1 MKRYL
6 FILVLSLMTVISFPI
21 NNSFAATEPLSEEVF
36 QWVQATPRSSYYF
49 NKDAM
54 TYEIGADGYADTN
67 ILIVPT
73 VRLFD
78 NMQIQDVIM
87 KRQWRNLSTYR
98 FDELSGVAEYLRIN
112 IKDKTVEYT
121 DVSVQSSK
129 IIFTLSQ
136 ELDDDYMG
144 VVFVNNITISDFID
158 SFYKEF
164 TSHAHLSNSLEGI
177 VSHSSLKD
185 RFKNNNLIYYKD
197 VNTVNYEHPQFL
209 NREGYNASVPEV
221 FKNAMLG
228 DLVLSAK
235 LTSVASA
242 TEYESINK
250 DSNAIVFNNITH

>member
-1 MKRYL
+1 VKRYL
-6 FILVLSLMTVISFPI
+6 FILVSLMTVISFPI

-121 DVSVQSSK
+121 ECVY
-129 IIFTLSQ
+129 
-136 ELDDDYMG
+136 LDQGY
-144 VVFVNNITISDFID
+144 
-158 SFYKEF
+158 
-164 TSHAHLSNSLEGI
+164 NSL
-177 VSHSSLKD
+177 
-185 RFKNNNLIYYKD
+185 Y
-197 VNTVNYEHPQFL
+197 VNYERPTQ
-209 NREGYNASVPEV
+209 NMNTMSVKDVDYNFYQAILDYEKEHRKELLTKIIDQVKPEDLKAAGITLTKEQK
-221 FKNAMLG
+221 KNM
-228 DLVLSAK
+228 K
-235 LTSVASA
+235 
-242 TEYESINK
+242 ENK
-250 DSNAIVFNNITH
+250 KQRR

>member
-54 TYEIGADGYADTN
+54 TYEIGADGIADTN

-121 DVSVQSSK
+121 ECVY
-129 IIFTLSQ
+129 
-136 ELDDDYMG
+136 LDQGY
-144 VVFVNNITISDFID
+144 
-158 SFYKEF
+158 
-164 TSHAHLSNSLEGI
+164 NSL
-177 VSHSSLKD
+177 
-185 RFKNNNLIYYKD
+185 Y
-197 VNTVNYEHPQFL
+197 VNYERPTQ
-209 NREGYNASVPEV
+209 NMNTMSVKDVDYNFYQAILDYEKEHRKELLTKIIDQVNPEDLKAAGITLTKEQK
-221 FKNAMLG
+221 KNM
-228 DLVLSAK
+228 K
-235 LTSVASA
+235 
-242 TEYESINK
+242 ENK
-250 DSNAIVFNNITH
+250 KQRR

>member
-54 TYEIGADGYADTN
+54 TYEIGADGDADTN

-78 NMQIQDVIM
+78 NMQIQDMIM

-121 DVSVQSSK
+121 ECVY
-129 IIFTLSQ
+129 
-136 ELDDDYMG
+136 LDQGY
-144 VVFVNNITISDFID
+144 
-158 SFYKEF
+158 
-164 TSHAHLSNSLEGI
+164 NSL
-177 VSHSSLKD
+177 
-185 RFKNNNLIYYKD
+185 Y
-197 VNTVNYEHPQFL
+197 VNYERPTQ
-209 NREGYNASVPEV
+209 NMNTMSVKDVDYNFYQAILDYEKEHRKELLTKIIDQVKPEDLKAAGITLTKEQK
-221 FKNAMLG
+221 KNM
-228 DLVLSAK
+228 K
-235 LTSVASA
+235 
-242 TEYESINK
+242 ENK
-250 DSNAIVFNNITH
+250 KQRR

>member
-21 NNSFAATEPLSEEVF
+21 NNSFAATEPLSEEIF

-54 TYEIGADGYADTN
+54 TYEIGADGIADTN

-121 DVSVQSSK
+121 ECVY
-129 IIFTLSQ
+129 
-136 ELDDDYMG
+136 LDQGY
-144 VVFVNNITISDFID
+144 
-158 SFYKEF
+158 
-164 TSHAHLSNSLEGI
+164 NSLYVNYERPTQNMNTM
-177 VSHSSLKD
+177 SLKD
-185 RFKNNNLIYYKD
+185 VDYNFYQAILDYEKEHRKELLTKIIDQVKPEDLKAAGITLTKEQKKNMK
-197 VNTVNYEHPQFL
+197 E
-209 NREGYNASVPEV
+209 
-221 FKNAMLG
+221 
-228 DLVLSAK
+228 
-235 LTSVASA
+235 
-242 TEYESINK
+242 NK
-250 DSNAIVFNNITH
+250 KQRR

>member
-121 DVSVQSSK
+121 ECVY
-129 IIFTLSQ
+129 
-136 ELDDDYMG
+136 LDQGY
-144 VVFVNNITISDFID
+144 
-158 SFYKEF
+158 
-164 TSHAHLSNSLEGI
+164 NSL
-177 VSHSSLKD
+177 
-185 RFKNNNLIYYKD
+185 Y
-197 VNTVNYEHPQFL
+197 VNYERPTQ
-209 NREGYNASVPEV
+209 NMNTMSVKDVDYNFYQAILDYEKEHRKELLTKIIDQVKPE
-221 FKNAMLG
+221 
-228 DLVLSAK
+228 DLKAAGIT
-235 LTSVASA
+235 LTK
-242 TEYESINK
+242 EQKKKMKENK
-250 DSNAIVFNNITH
+250 KQRR

>member
-21 NNSFAATEPLSEEVF
+21 NNSFATTEPLSEEVF

-121 DVSVQSSK
+121 ECVY
-129 IIFTLSQ
+129 
-136 ELDDDYMG
+136 LDQGY
-144 VVFVNNITISDFID
+144 
-158 SFYKEF
+158 
-164 TSHAHLSNSLEGI
+164 NSL
-177 VSHSSLKD
+177 
-185 RFKNNNLIYYKD
+185 Y
-197 VNTVNYEHPQFL
+197 VNYERPTQ
-209 NREGYNASVPEV
+209 NMNTMSVKDVDYNFYQAILDYEKEHRKELLTKIIDQVKPEDLKAAGITLTKEQK
-221 FKNAMLG
+221 KNM
-228 DLVLSAK
+228 K
-235 LTSVASA
+235 
-242 TEYESINK
+242 ENK
-250 DSNAIVFNNITH
+250 KQRR

>member
-36 QWVQATPRSSYYF
+36 RWVQATPRSSYYF

-121 DVSVQSSK
+121 ECVY
-129 IIFTLSQ
+129 
-136 ELDDDYMG
+136 LDQGY
-144 VVFVNNITISDFID
+144 
-158 SFYKEF
+158 
-164 TSHAHLSNSLEGI
+164 NSL
-177 VSHSSLKD
+177 
-185 RFKNNNLIYYKD
+185 Y
-197 VNTVNYEHPQFL
+197 VNYERPTQ
-209 NREGYNASVPEV
+209 NMNTMSVKDVDYNFYQAILDYEKEHRKELLTKIIDQVKPEDLKAAGITLTKEQK
-221 FKNAMLG
+221 KNM
-228 DLVLSAK
+228 K
-235 LTSVASA
+235 
-242 TEYESINK
+242 ENK
-250 DSNAIVFNNITH
+250 KQRR

>member
-121 DVSVQSSK
+121 ECVY
-129 IIFTLSQ
+129 
-136 ELDDDYMG
+136 LDQGY
-144 VVFVNNITISDFID
+144 
-158 SFYKEF
+158 
-164 TSHAHLSNSLEGI
+164 NSL
-177 VSHSSLKD
+177 
-185 RFKNNNLIYYKD
+185 Y
-197 VNTVNYEHPQFL
+197 VNYERPTQ
-209 NREGYNASVPEV
+209 NMNTMSVKDVDYNFYQAILDYEKEHRKELLTKIIDQVKPEDLKAAGITLTKEQK
-221 FKNAMLG
+221 KNM
-228 DLVLSAK
+228 K
-235 LTSVASA
+235 
-242 TEYESINK
+242 ENK
-250 DSNAIVFNNITH
+250 KQRK

>member
-121 DVSVQSSK
+121 EC
-129 IIFTLSQ
+129 IY
-136 ELDDDYMG
+136 LDQGY
-144 VVFVNNITISDFID
+144 
-158 SFYKEF
+158 
-164 TSHAHLSNSLEGI
+164 NSL
-177 VSHSSLKD
+177 
-185 RFKNNNLIYYKD
+185 Y
-197 VNTVNYEHPQFL
+197 VNYERPTQ
-209 NREGYNASVPEV
+209 NMNTMSVKDVDYNFYQAILDYEKEHRKELLTKIIDQVEPEDLKAAGITLTKEQK
-221 FKNAMLG
+221 KNM
-228 DLVLSAK
+228 K
-235 LTSVASA
+235 
-242 TEYESINK
+242 ENK
-250 DSNAIVFNNITH
+250 KQRR

>member
-21 NNSFAATEPLSEEVF
+21 NNSFAATEPLSEEIF

-54 TYEIGADGYADTN
+54 TYEIGADGIADTN

-121 DVSVQSSK
+121 ECVY
-129 IIFTLSQ
+129 
-136 ELDDDYMG
+136 LDQGY
-144 VVFVNNITISDFID
+144 
-158 SFYKEF
+158 
-164 TSHAHLSNSLEGI
+164 NSL
-177 VSHSSLKD
+177 
-185 RFKNNNLIYYKD
+185 Y
-197 VNTVNYEHPQFL
+197 VNYERPTQ
-209 NREGYNASVPEV
+209 NMNTMSVKDVDYNFYQAILDYEKEHRKELLTKIIDQVKPEDLKAAGITLTKEQK
-221 FKNAMLG
+221 KNM
-228 DLVLSAK
+228 K
-235 LTSVASA
+235 
-242 TEYESINK
+242 ENK
-250 DSNAIVFNNITH
+250 KQRR

>member
-21 NNSFAATEPLSEEVF
+21 NNSFAATEPLSEEIF

-54 TYEIGADGYADTN
+54 TYEIGADGIADTN

-121 DVSVQSSK
+121 ECVY
-129 IIFTLSQ
+129 
-136 ELDDDYMG
+136 LDQGY
-144 VVFVNNITISDFID
+144 
-158 SFYKEF
+158 
-164 TSHAHLSNSLEGI
+164 NSL
-177 VSHSSLKD
+177 
-185 RFKNNNLIYYKD
+185 Y
-197 VNTVNYEHPQFL
+197 VNYERPTQNMNTMSVKDVDYNFYQAILDYEKEHRKELLTKIIDQL
-209 NREGYNASVPEV
+209 NPE
-221 FKNAMLG
+221 
-228 DLVLSAK
+228 DLKAAGIT
-235 LTSVASA
+235 LTK
-242 TEYESINK
+242 EQKKKMKENK
-250 DSNAIVFNNITH
+250 KQRR

>member
-21 NNSFAATEPLSEEVF
+21 NNSFAAIEPLSEEVF

-121 DVSVQSSK
+121 ECVY
-129 IIFTLSQ
+129 
-136 ELDDDYMG
+136 LDQGY
-144 VVFVNNITISDFID
+144 
-158 SFYKEF
+158 
-164 TSHAHLSNSLEGI
+164 NSL
-177 VSHSSLKD
+177 
-185 RFKNNNLIYYKD
+185 Y
-197 VNTVNYEHPQFL
+197 VNYERPTQ
-209 NREGYNASVPEV
+209 NMNTMSVKDVDYNFYQAILDYEKEHRKELLTKIIDQVKPEDLKAAGITLTKEQK
-221 FKNAMLG
+221 KNM
-228 DLVLSAK
+228 K
-235 LTSVASA
+235 
-242 TEYESINK
+242 ENK
-250 DSNAIVFNNITH
+250 KQRR

>member
-21 NNSFAATEPLSEEVF
+21 NNSFAATEPLSEEIF

-54 TYEIGADGYADTN
+54 TYEIGADGIADTN

-121 DVSVQSSK
+121 ECVY
-129 IIFTLSQ
+129 
-136 ELDDDYMG
+136 LDQGY
-144 VVFVNNITISDFID
+144 
-158 SFYKEF
+158 
-164 TSHAHLSNSLEGI
+164 NSL
-177 VSHSSLKD
+177 
-185 RFKNNNLIYYKD
+185 Y
-197 VNTVNYEHPQFL
+197 VNYERPTQ
-209 NREGYNASVPEV
+209 NMNTMSVKDVDYNFYQAILDYEKEYRKELLTKIIDQVNPE
-221 FKNAMLG
+221 
-228 DLVLSAK
+228 DLKAAGIT
-235 LTSVASA
+235 LTK
-242 TEYESINK
+242 EQKKKMKENK
-250 DSNAIVFNNITH
+250 KQRR

>member
-121 DVSVQSSK
+121 ECVY
-129 IIFTLSQ
+129 
-136 ELDDDYMG
+136 LDQGY
-144 VVFVNNITISDFID
+144 
-158 SFYKEF
+158 
-164 TSHAHLSNSLEGI
+164 NSL
-177 VSHSSLKD
+177 
-185 RFKNNNLIYYKD
+185 Y
-197 VNTVNYEHPQFL
+197 VNYERPTQ
-209 NREGYNASVPEV
+209 NMNTMSVKDVVYNFYQAILDYEKEHRKELLTKIIDQVKPEDLKAAGITLTKEQK
-221 FKNAMLG
+221 KNM
-228 DLVLSAK
+228 K
-235 LTSVASA
+235 
-242 TEYESINK
+242 ENK
-250 DSNAIVFNNITH
+250 KQRR

>member
-21 NNSFAATEPLSEEVF
+21 NNSFAATEPLSEEIF

-49 NKDAM
+49 NKDTM
-54 TYEIGADGYADTN
+54 TYEIGADGIADTN

-121 DVSVQSSK
+121 ECVY
-129 IIFTLSQ
+129 
-136 ELDDDYMG
+136 LDQGY
-144 VVFVNNITISDFID
+144 
-158 SFYKEF
+158 
-164 TSHAHLSNSLEGI
+164 NSL
-177 VSHSSLKD
+177 
-185 RFKNNNLIYYKD
+185 Y
-197 VNTVNYEHPQFL
+197 VNYERPTQ
-209 NREGYNASVPEV
+209 NMNTMSVKDVDYNFYQAILDYEKEHRKELLTKIIDQVNPE
-221 FKNAMLG
+221 
-228 DLVLSAK
+228 DLKAAGIT
-235 LTSVASA
+235 LTK
-242 TEYESINK
+242 EQKKKMKENK
-250 DSNAIVFNNITH
+250 KQRR

>member
-54 TYEIGADGYADTN
+54 TYEIGADGDADTN

-112 IKDKTVEYT
+112 IKDKTVKYT
-121 DVSVQSSK
+121 ECVY
-129 IIFTLSQ
+129 
-136 ELDDDYMG
+136 LDQGY
-144 VVFVNNITISDFID
+144 
-158 SFYKEF
+158 
-164 TSHAHLSNSLEGI
+164 NSL
-177 VSHSSLKD
+177 
-185 RFKNNNLIYYKD
+185 Y
-197 VNTVNYEHPQFL
+197 VNYERPTQ
-209 NREGYNASVPEV
+209 NMNTMSVKDVDYNFYQAILDYEKEHRKELLTKIIDQVKPEDLKAAGITLTKEQK
-221 FKNAMLG
+221 KNM
-228 DLVLSAK
+228 K
-235 LTSVASA
+235 
-242 TEYESINK
+242 ENK
-250 DSNAIVFNNITH
+250 KQRR

>member
-121 DVSVQSSK
+121 ECVY
-129 IIFTLSQ
+129 
-136 ELDDDYMG
+136 LDQGY
-144 VVFVNNITISDFID
+144 
-158 SFYKEF
+158 
-164 TSHAHLSNSLEGI
+164 NSL
-177 VSHSSLKD
+177 
-185 RFKNNNLIYYKD
+185 Y
-197 VNTVNYEHPQFL
+197 VNYERPTQ
-209 NREGYNASVPEV
+209 NMNTMSVKDVDYNFYQAILDYEKEHRKELLTKIIDQVKPE
-221 FKNAMLG
+221 
-228 DLVLSAK
+228 DLKAAGIK
-235 LTSVASA
+235 LTK
-242 TEYESINK
+242 EQKNEIKQNK
-250 DSNAIVFNNITH
+250 KQRR

>member
-121 DVSVQSSK
+121 ECVY
-129 IIFTLSQ
+129 
-136 ELDDDYMG
+136 LDQGY
-144 VVFVNNITISDFID
+144 
-158 SFYKEF
+158 
-164 TSHAHLSNSLEGI
+164 NSL
-177 VSHSSLKD
+177 
-185 RFKNNNLIYYKD
+185 Y
-197 VNTVNYEHPQFL
+197 VNYERPTQ
-209 NREGYNASVPEV
+209 NMNTMSVKDVDYNFYQAILDYEKEHRKELLTKIIVQVKPEDLKAAGIILTKEQK
-221 FKNAMLG
+221 KNM
-228 DLVLSAK
+228 K
-235 LTSVASA
+235 
-242 TEYESINK
+242 ENK
-250 DSNAIVFNNITH
+250 KQRR

>member
-49 NKDAM
+49 IKDAM

-121 DVSVQSSK
+121 ECVY
-129 IIFTLSQ
+129 
-136 ELDDDYMG
+136 LDQGY
-144 VVFVNNITISDFID
+144 
-158 SFYKEF
+158 
-164 TSHAHLSNSLEGI
+164 NSL
-177 VSHSSLKD
+177 
-185 RFKNNNLIYYKD
+185 Y
-197 VNTVNYEHPQFL
+197 VNYERPTQ
-209 NREGYNASVPEV
+209 NMNTMSVKDVDYNFYQAILDYEKEHRKELLTKIIDQVKPEDLKAAGITLTKEQK
-221 FKNAMLG
+221 KNM
-228 DLVLSAK
+228 K
-235 LTSVASA
+235 
-242 TEYESINK
+242 ENK
-250 DSNAIVFNNITH
+250 KQRR

>member
-21 NNSFAATEPLSEEVF
+21 NNSFAATEPLSEEIF

-54 TYEIGADGYADTN
+54 TYEIGVDGIADTN

-121 DVSVQSSK
+121 ECVY
-129 IIFTLSQ
+129 
-136 ELDDDYMG
+136 LDQGY
-144 VVFVNNITISDFID
+144 
-158 SFYKEF
+158 
-164 TSHAHLSNSLEGI
+164 NSL
-177 VSHSSLKD
+177 
-185 RFKNNNLIYYKD
+185 Y
-197 VNTVNYEHPQFL
+197 VNYERPTQ
-209 NREGYNASVPEV
+209 NMNTMSVKDVDYNFYQAILDYEKEHRKELLTKIIDQVNPE
-221 FKNAMLG
+221 
-228 DLVLSAK
+228 DLKAAGIT
-235 LTSVASA
+235 LTK
-242 TEYESINK
+242 EQKKKMKENK
-250 DSNAIVFNNITH
+250 KQRR

>member
-54 TYEIGADGYADTN
+54 TYEIGADGYVDTN
-67 ILIVPT
+67 ILIIPT

-121 DVSVQSSK
+121 ECVY
-129 IIFTLSQ
+129 
-136 ELDDDYMG
+136 LDQGY
-144 VVFVNNITISDFID
+144 
-158 SFYKEF
+158 
-164 TSHAHLSNSLEGI
+164 NSL
-177 VSHSSLKD
+177 
-185 RFKNNNLIYYKD
+185 Y
-197 VNTVNYEHPQFL
+197 VNYERPTQDM
-209 NREGYNASVPEV
+209 NTMSVKDVDYNFYQAILDYEKEHRKELLTKIIDQVKPEDLKAAGITLTKEQK
-221 FKNAMLG
+221 KNM
-228 DLVLSAK
+228 K
-235 LTSVASA
+235 
-242 TEYESINK
+242 ENK
-250 DSNAIVFNNITH
+250 KQRR

>member
-21 NNSFAATEPLSEEVF
+21 NNYFAATDPLSEEVF

-121 DVSVQSSK
+121 ECVY
-129 IIFTLSQ
+129 
-136 ELDDDYMG
+136 LDQGY
-144 VVFVNNITISDFID
+144 
-158 SFYKEF
+158 
-164 TSHAHLSNSLEGI
+164 NSL
-177 VSHSSLKD
+177 
-185 RFKNNNLIYYKD
+185 Y
-197 VNTVNYEHPQFL
+197 VNYERPTQ
-209 NREGYNASVPEV
+209 NMNTMSVKDVDYNFYQAILDYEKEHRKELLTKIIDQVKPEDLKAAGITLTKEQK
-221 FKNAMLG
+221 KNM
-228 DLVLSAK
+228 K
-235 LTSVASA
+235 
-242 TEYESINK
+242 ENK
-250 DSNAIVFNNITH
+250 KQRR

>member
-21 NNSFAATEPLSEEVF
+21 NNSFAATEPLSEEIF

-54 TYEIGADGYADTN
+54 TYEIGADGIADTN

-121 DVSVQSSK
+121 EC
-129 IIFTLSQ
+129 IY
-136 ELDDDYMG
+136 LDQGY
-144 VVFVNNITISDFID
+144 
-158 SFYKEF
+158 
-164 TSHAHLSNSLEGI
+164 NSL
-177 VSHSSLKD
+177 
-185 RFKNNNLIYYKD
+185 Y
-197 VNTVNYEHPQFL
+197 VNYERPTQ
-209 NREGYNASVPEV
+209 NMNTMSVKDVDYNFYQAILDYEKEHRKELLTKIIDQVKPEDLKAAGITLTKEQK
-221 FKNAMLG
+221 KNM
-228 DLVLSAK
+228 K
-235 LTSVASA
+235 
-242 TEYESINK
+242 ENK
-250 DSNAIVFNNITH
+250 KQRR

>member
-121 DVSVQSSK
+121 ECVY
-129 IIFTLSQ
+129 
-136 ELDDDYMG
+136 LDQGY
-144 VVFVNNITISDFID
+144 
-158 SFYKEF
+158 
-164 TSHAHLSNSLEGI
+164 NSLYVNYERPTQNMNTM
-177 VSHSSLKD
+177 SLKD
-185 RFKNNNLIYYKD
+185 VDYNFYQAILDYEKEHRKELLTKIIDQVKPEDLKAAGITLTKEQKKNMK
-197 VNTVNYEHPQFL
+197 E
-209 NREGYNASVPEV
+209 
-221 FKNAMLG
+221 
-228 DLVLSAK
+228 
-235 LTSVASA
+235 
-242 TEYESINK
+242 NK
-250 DSNAIVFNNITH
+250 KQRR

>member
-21 NNSFAATEPLSEEVF
+21 NNSFAATEPLSEEIF

-54 TYEIGADGYADTN
+54 NYEIGADGIADTN

-121 DVSVQSSK
+121 ECVY
-129 IIFTLSQ
+129 
-136 ELDDDYMG
+136 LDQGY
-144 VVFVNNITISDFID
+144 
-158 SFYKEF
+158 
-164 TSHAHLSNSLEGI
+164 NSL
-177 VSHSSLKD
+177 
-185 RFKNNNLIYYKD
+185 Y
-197 VNTVNYEHPQFL
+197 VNYERPTQ
-209 NREGYNASVPEV
+209 NMNTMSVKDVDYNFYQAILDYEKEHRKELLTKIIDQVNPE
-221 FKNAMLG
+221 
-228 DLVLSAK
+228 DLKAAGIT
-235 LTSVASA
+235 LTK
-242 TEYESINK
+242 EQKKKMKENK
-250 DSNAIVFNNITH
+250 KQRR

>member
-54 TYEIGADGYADTN
+54 TYEIGADGYANTN

-121 DVSVQSSK
+121 ECVY
-129 IIFTLSQ
+129 
-136 ELDDDYMG
+136 LDQGY
-144 VVFVNNITISDFID
+144 
-158 SFYKEF
+158 
-164 TSHAHLSNSLEGI
+164 NSL
-177 VSHSSLKD
+177 
-185 RFKNNNLIYYKD
+185 Y
-197 VNTVNYEHPQFL
+197 VNYERPTQ
-209 NREGYNASVPEV
+209 NMNTMSVKDVDYNFYQAILDYEKEHRKELLTKIIDQVKPEDLKAAGITLTKEQK
-221 FKNAMLG
+221 KNM
-228 DLVLSAK
+228 K
-235 LTSVASA
+235 
-242 TEYESINK
+242 ENK
-250 DSNAIVFNNITH
+250 KQRK

>member
-21 NNSFAATEPLSEEVF
+21 NNSFAATEPLSEEIF

-49 NKDAM
+49 NKEAM
-54 TYEIGADGYADTN
+54 TYEIGADGIADTN

-121 DVSVQSSK
+121 ECVY
-129 IIFTLSQ
+129 
-136 ELDDDYMG
+136 LDQGY
-144 VVFVNNITISDFID
+144 
-158 SFYKEF
+158 
-164 TSHAHLSNSLEGI
+164 NSL
-177 VSHSSLKD
+177 
-185 RFKNNNLIYYKD
+185 Y
-197 VNTVNYEHPQFL
+197 VNYERPTQ
-209 NREGYNASVPEV
+209 NMNTMSVKDVDYNFYQAILDYEKEHRKELLTKIIDQVNPE
-221 FKNAMLG
+221 
-228 DLVLSAK
+228 DLKAAGIT
-235 LTSVASA
+235 LTK
-242 TEYESINK
+242 EQKKKMKENK
-250 DSNAIVFNNITH
+250 KQRR

>member
-21 NNSFAATEPLSEEVF
+21 NNSFAATEPLSEEIF

-121 DVSVQSSK
+121 ECVY
-129 IIFTLSQ
+129 
-136 ELDDDYMG
+136 LDQGY
-144 VVFVNNITISDFID
+144 
-158 SFYKEF
+158 
-164 TSHAHLSNSLEGI
+164 NSL
-177 VSHSSLKD
+177 
-185 RFKNNNLIYYKD
+185 Y
-197 VNTVNYEHPQFL
+197 VNYERPTQ
-209 NREGYNASVPEV
+209 NMNTMSVKDVDYNFYQAILDYEKEHRKELLTKIIDQVNPEDLKAAGITLTKEQK
-221 FKNAMLG
+221 KNM
-228 DLVLSAK
+228 K
-235 LTSVASA
+235 
-242 TEYESINK
+242 ENK
-250 DSNAIVFNNITH
+250 KQRR

>member
-6 FILVLSLMTVISFPI
+6 FILVLSLMTVINFPI

-121 DVSVQSSK
+121 ECVY
-129 IIFTLSQ
+129 
-136 ELDDDYMG
+136 LDQGY
-144 VVFVNNITISDFID
+144 
-158 SFYKEF
+158 
-164 TSHAHLSNSLEGI
+164 NSL
-177 VSHSSLKD
+177 
-185 RFKNNNLIYYKD
+185 Y
-197 VNTVNYEHPQFL
+197 VNYERPTQ
-209 NREGYNASVPEV
+209 NMNTMSVKDVDYNFYQAILDYEKEHRKELLTKIIDQVKPEDLKAAGITLTKEQK
-221 FKNAMLG
+221 KNM
-228 DLVLSAK
+228 K
-235 LTSVASA
+235 
-242 TEYESINK
+242 ENK
-250 DSNAIVFNNITH
+250 KQRR

>member
-21 NNSFAATEPLSEEVF
+21 NNSFAATEPLSEEIF

-54 TYEIGADGYADTN
+54 TYEIGADGDADTN

-121 DVSVQSSK
+121 ECVY
-129 IIFTLSQ
+129 
-136 ELDDDYMG
+136 LDQGY
-144 VVFVNNITISDFID
+144 
-158 SFYKEF
+158 
-164 TSHAHLSNSLEGI
+164 NSL
-177 VSHSSLKD
+177 
-185 RFKNNNLIYYKD
+185 Y
-197 VNTVNYEHPQFL
+197 VNYERPTQ
-209 NREGYNASVPEV
+209 NMNTMSVKDVDYNFYQAILDYEKEHRKELLTKIIDQVKPEDLKAAGITLTKEQK
-221 FKNAMLG
+221 KNM
-228 DLVLSAK
+228 K
-235 LTSVASA
+235 
-242 TEYESINK
+242 ENK
-250 DSNAIVFNNITH
+250 KQRR

>member
-121 DVSVQSSK
+121 ECVY
-129 IIFTLSQ
+129 
-136 ELDDDYMG
+136 LDQGY
-144 VVFVNNITISDFID
+144 
-158 SFYKEF
+158 
-164 TSHAHLSNSLEGI
+164 NSL
-177 VSHSSLKD
+177 
-185 RFKNNNLIYYKD
+185 Y
-197 VNTVNYEHPQFL
+197 VNYERPTQ
-209 NREGYNASVPEV
+209 NMNTMSVKDVDYNFYQAILDYEQEHRKELLTKIIDQVKPEDLKAAGITLTKEQK
-221 FKNAMLG
+221 KNM
-228 DLVLSAK
+228 K
-235 LTSVASA
+235 
-242 TEYESINK
+242 ENK
-250 DSNAIVFNNITH
+250 KQRR

>member
-121 DVSVQSSK
+121 ECVY
-129 IIFTLSQ
+129 
-136 ELDDDYMG
+136 LDQG
-144 VVFVNNITISDFID
+144 C
-158 SFYKEF
+158 
-164 TSHAHLSNSLEGI
+164 NSL
-177 VSHSSLKD
+177 
-185 RFKNNNLIYYKD
+185 Y
-197 VNTVNYEHPQFL
+197 VNYERPTQ
-209 NREGYNASVPEV
+209 NMNTMSVKDVDYNFYQAILDYEQEHRKELLTKIIDQVNPE
-221 FKNAMLG
+221 
-228 DLVLSAK
+228 DLKAAGIT
-235 LTSVASA
+235 LTK
-242 TEYESINK
+242 EQKKKMKENK
-250 DSNAIVFNNITH
+250 KQRR

>member
-6 FILVLSLMTVISFPI
+6 FILVLSLMTIISFPI

-121 DVSVQSSK
+121 ECVY
-129 IIFTLSQ
+129 
-136 ELDDDYMG
+136 LDQGY
-144 VVFVNNITISDFID
+144 
-158 SFYKEF
+158 
-164 TSHAHLSNSLEGI
+164 NSL
-177 VSHSSLKD
+177 
-185 RFKNNNLIYYKD
+185 Y
-197 VNTVNYEHPQFL
+197 VNYERPTQ
-209 NREGYNASVPEV
+209 NMNTMSVKDVDYNFYQAILDYEKEHRKELLTKIIDQVKPEDLKAAGITLTKEQK
-221 FKNAMLG
+221 KNM
-228 DLVLSAK
+228 K
-235 LTSVASA
+235 
-242 TEYESINK
+242 ENK
-250 DSNAIVFNNITH
+250 KQRR

>member
-121 DVSVQSSK
+121 ECVY
-129 IIFTLSQ
+129 
-136 ELDDDYMG
+136 LDQGY
-144 VVFVNNITISDFID
+144 
-158 SFYKEF
+158 
-164 TSHAHLSNSLEGI
+164 NSL
-177 VSHSSLKD
+177 
-185 RFKNNNLIYYKD
+185 Y
-197 VNTVNYEHPQFL
+197 VNYERPTQ
-209 NREGYNASVPEV
+209 NMNTMSVKDVDYNFYQAILDYEKEHRKELLTKIIDQVNPEDLKAAGITLTKEQK
-221 FKNAMLG
+221 KNM
-228 DLVLSAK
+228 K
-235 LTSVASA
+235 
-242 TEYESINK
+242 ENK
-250 DSNAIVFNNITH
+250 KQRR

>member
-54 TYEIGADGYADTN
+54 TYEIGADGDADTN

-112 IKDKTVEYT
+112 IKDKTVEYKEC
-121 DVSVQSSK
+121 VY
-129 IIFTLSQ
+129 
-136 ELDDDYMG
+136 LDQGY
-144 VVFVNNITISDFID
+144 
-158 SFYKEF
+158 
-164 TSHAHLSNSLEGI
+164 NSL
-177 VSHSSLKD
+177 
-185 RFKNNNLIYYKD
+185 Y
-197 VNTVNYEHPQFL
+197 VNYERPTQ
-209 NREGYNASVPEV
+209 NMNTMSVKDVDYNFYQAILDYEKEHRKELLTKIIDQVKPEDLKAAGITLTKEQK
-221 FKNAMLG
+221 KNM
-228 DLVLSAK
+228 K
-235 LTSVASA
+235 
-242 TEYESINK
+242 ENK
-250 DSNAIVFNNITH
+250 KQRR

>member
-21 NNSFAATEPLSEEVF
+21 NNSFAATEPLSEEIF

-54 TYEIGADGYADTN
+54 TYEIGADGIADTN

-87 KRQWRNLSTYR
+87 KRQWRNLSTYK

-121 DVSVQSSK
+121 ECVY
-129 IIFTLSQ
+129 
-136 ELDDDYMG
+136 LDQGY
-144 VVFVNNITISDFID
+144 
-158 SFYKEF
+158 
-164 TSHAHLSNSLEGI
+164 NSL
-177 VSHSSLKD
+177 
-185 RFKNNNLIYYKD
+185 Y
-197 VNTVNYEHPQFL
+197 VNYERPTQ
-209 NREGYNASVPEV
+209 NMNTMSVKDVDYNFYQAILDYEKEHRKELLTKIIDQVNPEDLKAAGITLTKEQK
-221 FKNAMLG
+221 KNM
-228 DLVLSAK
+228 K
-235 LTSVASA
+235 
-242 TEYESINK
+242 ENK
-250 DSNAIVFNNITH
+250 KQRR